1 MTGVATF
8 AVIIGIVSDKISS
21 GVESV
26 RTTNDR
32 VQEVGHT
39 VIVNWG
45 DFTRPMM
52 RQLEAARKEG
62 RLTGPV
68 VVLSE
73 TEKEDMDEA
82 VAEELR
88 NMAAGLTVH
97 TRFGSPVEL
106 SAMDRVAAG
115 TANRIIV
122 IPGDG
127 QDDET
132 QAERLRDTTGLTLA
146 LQRGIRD
153 RPEKRASVVVSAPPT
168 YKSDVVDDV
177 DGFKSYAEV
186 KPQDFISRIL
196 AQCSVT
202 PALSH
207 VYAELLLQGRG
218 EEIYTEPLLAYK
230 SLHGMTFAEV
240 SRRFGGRAIPIGVVR
255 GVPADAEDAAAASGE
270 EEVVLAPPEDLI
282 VGKHDS
288 IVLIAGDK
296 SATRVT
302 RARKAASAKA
312 LAAAQEAAEQGAAAT
327 AKASTTESP
336 LRILLLNADPTMPDV
351 IEQIDEVCPRGSK
364 ITLLAPE
371 PPELTGR
378 KHGLVNTKLSF
389 VPGDPASPASIAKLR
404 PEDFDAV
411 VCLQPGG
418 GTEADD
424 SKLLVSLLSLQQS
437 ARARGVAVPRV
448 VAEVHS
454 PSMLDLIS
462 SRWPG
467 EASKW
472 DFVLPH
478 ELCAGILVQ
487 FALQPELRPIY
498 TELLQPN
505 GKEFFMQPAERYC
518 TTADLAASARGV
530 TFEQLARA
538 ARARGEVAI
547 GVHRVGQER
556 PHLNPPRDLR
566 LKLQPGD
573 QLVIL
578 GDAF

>member
-207 VYAELLLQGRG
+207 VYAEL
-218 EEIYTEPLLAYK
+218 
-230 SLHGMTFAEV
+230 
-240 SRRFGGRAIPIGVVR
+240 
-255 GVPADAEDAAAASGE
+255 AS
-270 EEVVLAPPEDLI
+270 
-282 VGKHDS
+282 S
-288 IVLIAGDK
+288 
-296 SATRVT
+296 
-302 RARKAASAKA
+302 
-312 LAAAQEAAEQGAAAT
+312 Q
-327 AKASTTESP
+327 
-336 LRILLLNADPTMPDV
+336 
-351 IEQIDEVCPRGSK
+351 
-364 ITLLAPE
+364 
-371 PPELTGR
+371 
-378 KHGLVNTKLSF
+378 
-389 VPGDPASPASIAKLR
+389 
-404 PEDFDAV
+404 
-411 VCLQPGG
+411 
-418 GTEADD
+418 
-424 SKLLVSLLSLQQS
+424 
-437 ARARGVAVPRV
+437 
-448 VAEVHS
+448 
-454 PSMLDLIS
+454 
-462 SRWPG
+462 
-467 EASKW
+467 
-472 DFVLPH
+472 
-478 ELCAGILVQ
+478 
-487 FALQPELRPIY
+487 
-498 TELLQPN
+498 
-505 GKEFFMQPAERYC
+505 
-518 TTADLAASARGV
+518 
-530 TFEQLARA
+530 
-538 ARARGEVAI
+538 
-547 GVHRVGQER
+547 
-556 PHLNPPRDLR
+556 
-566 LKLQPGD
+566 
-573 QLVIL
+573 
-578 GDAF
+578 